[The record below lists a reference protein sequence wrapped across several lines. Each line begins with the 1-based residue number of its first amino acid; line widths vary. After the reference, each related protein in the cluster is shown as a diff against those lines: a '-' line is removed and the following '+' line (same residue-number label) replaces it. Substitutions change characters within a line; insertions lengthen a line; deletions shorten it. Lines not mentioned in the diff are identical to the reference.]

1 MKSTPWAVLAA
12 LILTAV
18 LCAFPAQPASA
29 QAQSAQQTSLFTV
42 SGVNVDETAANGS
55 AAQQQGFAS
64 AARIGFQR
72 LVARLTSPDER
83 SRIAAP
89 QPDAATLDRL
99 VLSTDVEQERR
110 SATHYVGRLTVRFD
124 PAQVRALLRGAGF
137 TLIEARTAPVL
148 VAPVAASDTP
158 ADTAAL
164 WRDVWTNGG
173 YGQELAPVAVAPDAL
188 TGAPAWTS
196 AQPFA
201 AAAGATS
208 TLYAILRVQG
218 PSLSATLTEVS
229 AQGAVSRGTVT
240 AQVNG
245 TDAVALRAALQNL
258 ADQADAQVQ
267 NVWKARSV
275 AGQPARSRVSATAL
289 YSDERQWEQ
298 IKQGLQGAAT
308 TLISEIRIE
317 AVGRQGA
324 LISFT
329 FTGQIDQL
337 GAELNRRGVSLEQ
350 SPDGPVLRLVQSQG
364 DSH

>member
-29 QAQSAQQTSLFTV
+29 QAPAAGSDNIFRVQ
-42 SGVNVDETAANGS
+42 GVNVDETAATGA

-64 AARIGFQR
+64 AQRIGFQR

-83 SRIAAP
+83 ARIPAP
-89 QPDAATLDRL
+89 QPDPATLDRM

-110 SATHYVGRLTVRFD
+110 SATHYIGRLTVRFD
-124 PAQVRALLRGAGF
+124 PLQVRALLRGAGF
-137 TLIEARTAPVL
+137 TLIETRTAPVL
-148 VAPVAASDTP
+148 IAPVATSDVP
-158 ADTAAL
+158 ADTLAL

-173 YGQELAPVAVAPDAL
+173 YGQELAPITVAPDAL
-188 TGAPAWTS
+188 TGAPDWPT

-201 AAAGATS
+201 ASAGATS
-208 TLYAILRVQG
+208 VLYATLHAQG

-229 AQGAVSRGTVT
+229 AQGAVSRGSVSS
-240 AQVNG
+240 QVNG
-245 TDAVALRAALQNL
+245 ADPTALRAALQTL
-258 ADQADAQVQ
+258 ADQANAQVQ
-267 NVWKARSV
+267 NAWKARSI

-289 YSDERQWEQ
+289 YDNEQQWEQ
-298 IKQGLQGAAT
+298 IKQGLQAAAT

-329 FTGQIDQL
+329 FTGQLDQL

-350 SPDGPVLRLVQSQG
+350 GPQGPVLRLVQSQG
-364 DSH
+364 AQH